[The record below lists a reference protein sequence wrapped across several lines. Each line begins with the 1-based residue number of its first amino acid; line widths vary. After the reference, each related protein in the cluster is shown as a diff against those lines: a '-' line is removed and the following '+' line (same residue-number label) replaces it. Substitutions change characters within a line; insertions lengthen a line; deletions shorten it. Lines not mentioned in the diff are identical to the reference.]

1 MMKQVQRVILIVH
14 QLQIRAAHLDL
25 VLQQVDKVQKR
36 AQKIAE
42 IWEDQEGRKRK
53 KLAVTVTGDVVIAM
67 TVNTR
72 SLTKR

>member
-42 IWEDQEGRKRK
+42 IWEDQEGKKRK
-53 KLAVTVTGDVVIAM
+53 KVVVTVTGDVVIAM

>member
-36 AQKIAE
+36 AQKIAD
-42 IWEDQEGRKRK
+42 IWEDREGRKRK
-53 KLAVTVTGDVVIAM
+53 KVAVTVTEDVVIAM

>member
-14 QLQIRAAHLDL
+14 RLQIQAVHLNL
-25 VLQQVDKVQKR
+25 VLQQVDEVQKR
-36 AQKIAE
+36 AQKVAE

-53 KLAVTVTGDVVIAM
+53 KVAMTVTGDVVIAM

-72 SLTKR
+72 SLTKS